1 MIELKKAASSVNNR
15 AKKPHQFQGQI
26 SSRKIKGQNVLGI
39 GLLQPQTQ
47 KFRDMHE
54 PVFTENNSLI
64 EDLSQQKTNVRDEDY
79 NNFVSW
85 NSLEKMQE
93 IQVEETPDDRRHRK
107 KMLMESNK
115 KGTGY
120 LTD

>member
-1 MIELKKAASSVNNR
+1 M
-15 AKKPHQFQGQI
+15 
-26 SSRKIKGQNVLGI
+26 
-39 GLLQPQTQ
+39 GLLQPSTYTQ
-47 KFRDMHE
+47 KKIRDIDE

-85 NSLEKMQE
+85 NSLEKMKE
-93 IQVEETPDDRRHRK
+93 VMVEETPDDRRKRK
-107 KMLMESNK
+107 KLLVESNK
-115 KGTGY
+115 KGNGY